1 MQEQKSQSPAL
12 RARELNSTCCSTL
25 SSTGMR
31 SYGSL
36 YRIDEPEIHLN
47 TKVQR
52 TLLRELFRLIPEN
65 SQLWLA
71 THSIGMVRAAQ
82 EILTEPPGVSG
93 IRKSRNMVEC
103 SWFCQAIRDRF
114 GVEPAAGGVG
124 QAGLPGSTRRDSSAR
139 GRGDTWRAH
148 RAGPRPETRWPGRS
162 WISAAGAA
170 GGGWRRRRLGVRGRS
185 RGSRAGGMGTG
196 LGAGRW
202 RSPGG

>member
-1 MQEQKSQSPAL
+1 MIWLHIQPPHDYAGAEIAI
-12 RARELNSTCCSTL
+12 ACF
-25 SSTGMR
+25 TGTR
-31 SYGSL
+31 IEFDLLLDIVVNRNAFNGSL

-114 GVEPAAGGVG
+114 GVEPAAGGG
-124 QAGLPGSTRRDSSAR
+124 RSGGTSRLHPPGFIRSRARRHLAGA
-139 GRGDTWRAH
+139 
-148 RAGPRPETRWPGRS
+148 PGRS
-162 WISAAGAA
+162 PAGDEVAGAVVDQR
-170 GGGWRRRRLGVRGRS
+170 GGSSGWRMAS
-185 RGSRAGGMGTG
+185 PAAWGSRA
-196 LGAGRW
+196 
-202 RSPGG
+202 